1 MLTELHIQDFAI
13 IDRLDLK
20 FGAGFIVFTGETG
33 AGKSIIIDAV
43 EMLLGGRGES
53 TLIRTDA
60 AAAVIEGT
68 FRLETQAGSVAREI
82 LEREGLLD
90 EPGAVVLG
98 REIRREGRN
107 ICRINGRTVG
117 LAVLREV
124 GELLVD
130 VHGQSEHLS
139 LLRVREHLWLLDRFA
154 QVEGERAEFGVLY
167 GRLSGVRRELD
178 DLRQR
183 ERDAARQVEM
193 LNFQVNEIESAAL
206 KPGELSEL
214 VEERTRLGNA
224 EQLAALTDQAVAALD
239 EGRETGEPS
248 ASDLLG
254 QAAAALQSL
263 AKIDVSRDTDGAEA
277 QALLE
282 QAGDLSRRLRLYRE
296 SVEFNPRR
304 LDEVEE
310 RIGLIRSLERKYGG
324 SVEAVMA
331 HAEKARQELETITH
345 AEERIRVLESDEATV
360 LSALGVIGS
369 RLSQARRKA
378 GERLGKAIEA
388 ELADLRMSGARFGID
403 LRWEDD
409 PAGAAVDDRRV
420 AFGPGGLDRVEFL
433 VAPNPG
439 EGLKPLAK
447 IASGGETSRLM
458 LGLKG
463 VLARADRTPTLIFDE
478 IDQGIGGRV
487 GGVVGEKLWLLARNH
502 QVLCITHLPQ
512 LASFGDQHFKVEK
525 EIRKGRTVTTV
536 RDLADEARVPELALM
551 LGTAS
556 EATMESA
563 VDLLLQAAERKK
575 QGRQAH

>member
-20 FGAGFIVFTGETG
+20 LGSGFVVFTGETG

-43 EMLLGGRGES
+43 EMLLGGRAET

-68 FRLETQAGSVAREI
+68 FRLEDPAGSEVKGV

-117 LAVLREV
+117 LVLLREV

-139 LLRVREHLWLLDRFA
+139 LLRVREHLSLLDRFA
-154 QVEGERAEFGVLY
+154 QAEAQRAEFTAGY
-167 GRLSGVRRELD
+167 SRLAAMRRELD

-183 ERDAARQVEM
+183 ERDATRRMEM
-193 LNFQVNEIESAAL
+193 LTFQVNEIESAAL
-206 KPGELSEL
+206 KPAELAEL
-214 VEERTRLGNA
+214 QEERTRLGNA

-239 EGRETGEPS
+239 EGRETGEAS
-248 ASDLLG
+248 AGDRLG
-254 QAAAALQSL
+254 QAAAALHGL
-263 AKIDVSRDTDGAEA
+263 AKIDASRQADSAEA

-282 QAGDLSRRLRLYRE
+282 QAGDLSRRLRVYRE

-324 SVEAVMA
+324 SIEAVLA

-345 AEERIRVLESDEATV
+345 AEERIRVLQAEEAA
-360 LSALGVIGS
+360 ALAELGKLGS
-369 RLSQARRKA
+369 RLSQARNKA
-378 GERLGKAIEA
+378 GEKLSKAIEV
-388 ELADLRMSGARFGID
+388 ELGDLRMAGARFGVD
-403 LRWEDD
+403 LRWEDEA
-409 PAGAAVDDRRV
+409 AGAPVDDRRV
-420 AFGPGGLDRVEFL
+420 AFGPTGLDRIEFL

-487 GGVVGEKLWLLARNH
+487 GAVVGEKLWLLARNH

-525 EIRKGRTVTTV
+525 AVRAGRTVTTA
-536 RDLADEARVPELALM
+536 RNLSDEARVPELALM
-551 LGTAS
+551 LGAAS

-563 VDLLLQAAERKK
+563 LDLLLQAAERKK
-575 QGRQAH
+575 KESKAH

>member
-1 MLTELHIQDFAI
+1 MLTDLHIQDFAI
-13 IDRLDLK
+13 IDRLDLT
-20 FGAGFIVFTGETG
+20 FGAGFVVFTGETG

-43 EMLLGGRGES
+43 EMLLGGRGDS

-60 AAAVIEGT
+60 PAAVIEGT
-68 FRLETQAGSVAREI
+68 FHLQGRAGQEVAEV
-82 LEREGLLD
+82 LEREGLQD
-90 EPGAVVLG
+90 EPQSVVLG
-98 REIRREGRN
+98 REIRREGRS

-117 LAVLREV
+117 LALLREV
-124 GELLVD
+124 GDLLVD

-139 LLRVREHLWLLDRFA
+139 LLRVREHIALLDRFA
-154 QVEGERAEFGVLY
+154 QVEDEREGFTERY
-167 GRLSGVRRELD
+167 DRLTAIRRELD
-178 DLRQR
+178 ELRQR
-183 ERDAARQVEM
+183 EKDAARRIEM
-193 LNFQVNEIESAAL
+193 LTFQVNEIESSAL
-206 KPGELSEL
+206 KPGELAGL
-214 VEERTRLGNA
+214 QDERTRLGNA

-239 EGRETGEPS
+239 EAGETGEPS
-248 ASDLLG
+248 ARDLLG
-254 QAAAALQSL
+254 RAGAALHSL
-263 AKIDVSRDTDGAEA
+263 AKIDSSREPESAEA

-282 QAGDLSRRLRLYRE
+282 QAGELARRLRVYRE
-296 SVEFNPRR
+296 SVEFSPHR

-310 RIGLIRSLERKYGG
+310 RLGLIRSLERKYGG
-324 SVEAVMA
+324 SIEAVLA
-331 HAEKARQELETITH
+331 HAQAARQELETITH
-345 AEERIRVLESDEATV
+345 AEERIRTLEADEAAG
-360 LSALGVIGS
+360 LAELGALGN

-378 GERLGKAIEA
+378 GEKLSSAIEA
-388 ELADLRMSGARFGID
+388 ELADLRMAGARFGID
-403 LRWEDD
+403 LNWEDD
-409 PAGAAVDDRRV
+409 PAGAAVGERRV
-420 AFGPGGLDRVEFL
+420 AFGRAGLDRIEFL

-487 GGVVGEKLWLLARNH
+487 GGVVGEKLWRLARTH

-525 EIRKGRTVTTV
+525 EVRKGRTVTTV
-536 RDLADEARVPELALM
+536 KDLADEARVPELALM

-563 VDLLLQAAERKK
+563 VDLLRGATETKMKASR
-575 QGRQAH
+575 A